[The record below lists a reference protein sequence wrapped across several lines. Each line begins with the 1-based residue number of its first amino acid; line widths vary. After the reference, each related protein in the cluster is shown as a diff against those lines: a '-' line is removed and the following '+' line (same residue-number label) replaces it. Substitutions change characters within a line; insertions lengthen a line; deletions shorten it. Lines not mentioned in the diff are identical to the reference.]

1 MSLPEFLRQA
11 ILGATF
17 LMLGSATWL
26 TGFVLRQFLRT
37 RQTLWRGLAM
47 VGLSVG
53 VLIALTVW
61 FAVRPVTQGL
71 PPRPEVWAFLVALLV
86 FVLGTVDTFRGI
98 RKLNKEEE

>member
-1 MSLPEFLRQA
+1 MSLPEFLRQS

-17 LMLGSATWL
+17 LMLGSTVWL
-26 TGFVLRQFLRT
+26 VWFDLGQWVTT
-37 RQTLWRGLAM
+37 RQTMWRGLLM
-47 VGLSVG
+47 TRISTGT
-53 VLIALTVW
+53 LIGLTVW
-61 FAVRPVTQGL
+61 YAVRPVTQGL